1 MRVAATVTVT
11 PEESRRL
18 LTWSRGRST
27 PHRLVDR
34 ARIVLAAAEGKTNDQ
49 IAEELHLHR
58 RTVGL
63 WRRRFVLLRLAG
75 IAQDA
80 PRTGRRPR
88 LDSATVE
95 GIVAKT
101 LHTKPRGE
109 THWSTRSL
117 AREVGLHHTT
127 IHRIW
132 RLHGIKPHLT
142 QSFKL
147 SKDKRFEEK
156 LVDAVGLYRNP
167 PTRSVI
173 FSVDEKPQTQA
184 LERTQAVLPMGG
196 NWPEGRPYD
205 YRRHGTVEL
214 YAALNILDGQITT
227 EFHGR
232 HRHPEFLAFLRTL
245 DGQIAEGTEIHVV
258 LDNLSA
264 HKTPEVERWLRRH
277 RRIHFH
283 FVPTRSS
290 WVNMG
295 EGWLSQLEKKA
306 LARGS
311 FRSVPEL
318 KQAIPDYVA
327 VSSDRAAPW
336 VWTKDANEILGK
348 IRKLRDRLPA
358 PIVAPLTDRIK
369 AYPSAT
375 PHQIVSNHAAT

>member
-11 PEESRRL
+11 PEESRQL

-27 PHRLVDR
+27 PHRLVGR

-49 IAEELHLHR
+49 ISDELQLHR

-75 IAQDA
+75 IEQDA

-88 LDSATVE
+88 LDSAAVE
-95 GIVAKT
+95 AIVVKT
-101 LHTKPRGE
+101 LHTRPRGE

-156 LVDAVGLYRNP
+156 LVDVVGLYRNP
-167 PTRSVI
+167 PARSVI

-196 NWPEGRPYD
+196 NWPEGRPHD

-227 EFHGR
+227 EFHER
-232 HRHPEFLAFLRTL
+232 HRHQEFLAFLRTL
-245 DGQIAEGTEIHVV
+245 DARVAEGTEIHVV

-283 FVPTRSS
+283 FVPTSSS
-290 WVNMG
+290 WVNMV
-295 EGWLSQLEKKA
+295 EGWLSQLENKA

-318 KQAIPDYVA
+318 KQAILDYVT
-327 VSSDRAAPW
+327 VSNDRAEPW
-336 VWTKDANEILGK
+336 VWTKDASEILRK
-348 IRKLRDRLPA
+348 IRKLRDRLQA
-358 PIVAPLTDRIK
+358 PIVDPLTGRIK

-375 PHQIVSNHAAT
+375 PH

>member
-1 MRVAATVTVT
+1 MRVAPTITVTM
-11 PEESRRL
+11 EESRQL

-34 ARIVLAAAEGKTNDQ
+34 ARIVLAAVEGKTNDQ

-63 WRRRFVLLRLAG
+63 WRRRFALLRLAG
-75 IAQDA
+75 IEQDA

-88 LDSATVE
+88 LDREAIE

-127 IHRIW
+127 VHRIW
-132 RLHGIKPHLT
+132 RLHGLKPHLT

-156 LVDAVGLYRNP
+156 LVDVVGLYMNP
-167 PTRSVI
+167 PERSVI
-173 FSVDEKPQTQA
+173 FCVDEKPQTQA

-196 NWPEGRPYD
+196 NRPEGRPHD
-205 YRRHGTVEL
+205 YRRHGTIEL
-214 YAALNILDGQITT
+214 YAAPNILDGQIVT
-227 EFHGR
+227 EFHER
-232 HRHPEFLAFLRTL
+232 HRHQEFLAFLRTL
-245 DGQIAEGTEIHVV
+245 DGQIAEGMEIHVV

-264 HKTPEVERWLRRH
+264 HKTPEVERWLRRR
-277 RRIHFH
+277 RRIHFY
-283 FVPTRSS
+283 FVPTSSS
-290 WVNMG
+290 WVIMV
-295 EGWLSQLEKKA
+295 ESWLSQLEKKA

-318 KQAIPDYVA
+318 KQAIVDFVA
-327 VSSDRAAPW
+327 VSNGRAKQW
-336 VWTKDANEILGK
+336 VWTKDATEILRK
-348 IRKLRDRLPA
+348 VRKLRDRLRA
-358 PIVAPLTDRIK
+358 PIVDPLTGRIK

-375 PHQIVSNHAAT
+375 PH